1 MEPEFK
7 PLEPPA
13 RFHVNAAAGWLG
25 LGDVVSARDE
35 LDQIA
40 PDLQTHPIVLM
51 AKCQI
56 YMAAKEWESL
66 IQTAASLIRD
76 FPALHEAWVNRSYAL
91 HELKRTHEAFDALLP
106 AAAMFPKIWVVPYNL
121 ACYCAQTGRLREALD
136 WVNQAIDLAGGKDV
150 RAQALED
157 PDLQPIWKE
166 ITD

>member
-7 PLEPPA
+7 PLETPA

-25 LGDVVSARDE
+25 LGDVASARDE

-40 PDLQTHPIVLM
+40 LDLQTHPIVLM

-56 YMAAKEWESL
+56 YMAAKEWEPL
-66 IQTAASLIRD
+66 IQTAASLIQD

-121 ACYCAQTGRLREALD
+121 ACYCAQTDRLQEAKKWL
-136 WVNQAIDLAGGKDV
+136 NRAMILACEKDI

-157 PDLQPIWKE
+157 LDLKP
-166 ITD
+166 

>member
-1 MEPEFK
+1 MEPEFN
-7 PLEPPA
+7 PLESPA

-25 LGDVVSARDE
+25 LGDVASARDE

-66 IQTAASLIRD
+66 IHTAASLIRE
-76 FPALHEAWVNRSYAL
+76 FPVLHEAWVNRSYAL
-91 HELKRTHEAFDALLP
+91 HELKRTQEAFDALLP
-106 AAAMFPKIWVVPYNL
+106 AATMFPKIWVVPYNL
-121 ACYCAQTGRLREALD
+121 ACYCAQTGRLQEALE
-136 WVNQAIDLAGGKDV
+136 WLNQAIDLAGGKDV

-166 ITD
+166 IET